1 MFKLSIL
8 LGALAASACGSAAPP
23 ATTPVE
29 NASPADST
37 SDVVA
42 ARLVNIKHGPMTYV
56 MDTPPNQLEKAHAA
70 LDQSALVTAL
80 TAEGIAVTLD
90 PDPELG
96 DTVIIEAGTSEI
108 GRFELHDLAGQDIPA
123 GLLEQILARLPARH

>member
-1 MFKLSIL
+1 MLKLSIL
-8 LGALAASACGSAAPP
+8 LGALVASACGSSAPP